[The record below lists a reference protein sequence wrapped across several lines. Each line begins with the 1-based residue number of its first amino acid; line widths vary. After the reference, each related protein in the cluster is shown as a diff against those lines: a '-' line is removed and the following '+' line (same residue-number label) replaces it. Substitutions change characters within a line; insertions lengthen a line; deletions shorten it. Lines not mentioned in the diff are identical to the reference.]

1 MSDRQKRILAGL
13 LAGVVAAI
21 LIHFG
26 TRIEG
31 SGFTSQIDGYE
42 NRSYDSRM
50 KSVASLSEEASID
63 DVIIIDI
70 DDMAISPVAVSYT
83 HLTLPTKRIV

>member
-1 MSDRQKRILAGL
+1 MSDRQKRLLAGL
-13 LAGVVAAI
+13 LAGVAASV
-21 LIHFG
+21 LIHLG

-70 DDMAISPVAVSYT
+70 DDMTCGKISNLESRYI
-83 HLTLPTKRIV
+83 R

>member
-13 LAGVVAAI
+13 LAGVVAAL

-50 KSVASLSEEASID
+50 
-63 DVIIIDI
+63 
-70 DDMAISPVAVSYT
+70 
-83 HLTLPTKRIV
+83 

>member
-1 MSDRQKRILAGL
+1 MSDRQKRLLAGL
-13 LAGVVAAI
+13 LAGVAASI

-42 NRSYDSRM
+42 NRSYT
-50 KSVASLSEEASID
+50 AA
-63 DVIIIDI
+63 
-70 DDMAISPVAVSYT
+70 
-83 HLTLPTKRIV
+83 